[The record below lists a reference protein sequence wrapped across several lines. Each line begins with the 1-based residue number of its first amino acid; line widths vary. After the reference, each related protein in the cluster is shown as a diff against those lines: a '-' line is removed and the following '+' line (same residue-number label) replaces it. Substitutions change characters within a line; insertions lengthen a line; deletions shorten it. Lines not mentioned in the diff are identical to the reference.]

1 MAARCSCQLWRFWV
15 CFSVESTLLA
25 LPSHKI
31 IFSFS
36 LSRLAEMTQPV
47 RYEIRTPRGRSH
59 QGWRSNLTVTSVSP
73 LMPGLSRGI
82 WLAEDIQYFPHCSGF
97 ATLPSVLAAS
107 SGCHAR
113 QRGWHSPVRSTV
125 LGCHWQAWTERSC
138 QDLKTNLVGSY
149 ADVSFSSAFCLWN
162 KQLKEGKLVR

>member
-1 MAARCSCQLWRFWV
+1 MLPASCRWQPDALVNCGDSR
-15 CFSVESTLLA
+15 STLLA
-25 LPSHKI
+25 LPNHKI

-149 ADVSFSSAFCLWN
+149 ADVSFSSAFCL
-162 KQLKEGKLVR
+162 